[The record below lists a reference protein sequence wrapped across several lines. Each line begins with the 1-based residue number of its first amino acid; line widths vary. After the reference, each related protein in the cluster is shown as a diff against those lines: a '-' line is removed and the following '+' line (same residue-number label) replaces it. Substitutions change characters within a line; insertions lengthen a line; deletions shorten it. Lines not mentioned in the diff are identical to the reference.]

1 MIEVKDKK
9 IVVLGAARSGLAAAK
24 LLQKKQANVFV
35 SDSVAENQKKNEKQM
50 LKDEKID
57 YEFGQ
62 HSNKVFDADMVVLS
76 PGIPIQSKI
85 VQELFTK
92 DIPVYSELEIASW
105 YCASPIIAITGSN
118 GKTTTTTMV
127 GEMLRKETPQSI
139 VAGNIGNAFS
149 DFVLESKESNWATV
163 EVSSFQLETI
173 DTFHPRVVIILNLA
187 PNHLDWYENYE
198 DYINAKL
205 LILKNLQED
214 DYLIYNADDEL
225 LSEKIDNCPAKKR
238 SFSLSDNNAS
248 IFKRQNKIIYEG
260 EVLIGTDQIR
270 LNGNH
275 NYQNAMAAILAVK
288 IAGINNKN
296 ITQVLKDFKG
306 VEHRIEYVSNIKGIV
321 FINDSKATTV
331 ESLGVALTSFLTP
344 IILIAGGKDK
354 GSDYSK
360 LNKLIAENVREVIL
374 IGSAKKKMSE
384 TWQDIVPVRLSETLT
399 DAVETAYQLAGPGE
413 YVLLS
418 PACSSFDMFKDFE
431 DRGRQFKE
439 IVRKLK
445 IRYEN

>member
-1 MIEVKDKK
+1 
-9 IVVLGAARSGLAAAK
+9 
-24 LLQKKQANVFV
+24 
-35 SDSVAENQKKNEKQM
+35 M

>member
-173 DTFHPRVVIILNLA
+173 DSFHPRVVIILNLA